1 MTWNLRERRSIREQ
15 KLNRRFTRDALWVQV
30 GVESGQQAD
39 GVCVPGWCDSQVGQ
53 GGWGFF
59 RASEER
65 VICETATRSR
75 FRGGASVADEV

>member
-1 MTWNLRERRSIREQ
+1 MYVCQAGVTLR
-15 KLNRRFTRDALWVQV
+15 W
-30 GVESGQQAD
+30 
-39 GVCVPGWCDSQVGQ
+39 GQ